1 MSQDNSQKNSEENL
15 DPSLHQNT
23 STPIPE
29 KNVRGRP
36 SKFSQEL
43 ADEICNRLAHG
54 ETLRSIIASSP
65 HIPERRTIYSWLD
78 AHQDFQLQ
86 YKKAR
91 AEQADYYAELIVDE
105 SFSSHDAG
113 IGRLRVDA
121 LKWAASKMAPKK
133 YGDKI
138 EIDTAQPI
146 TLAFQLPSRSAQQI
160 ELEESNVLPDRFSK

>member
-1 MSQDNSQKNSEENL
+1 MDPEPNPTNNS
-15 DPSLHQNT
+15 
-23 STPIPE
+23 STTIPE

-65 HIPERRTIYSWLD
+65 HLPERRTIYAWLD
-78 AHQDFQLQ
+78 AQQDFQLQ

-146 TLAFQLPSRSAQQI
+146 TLAFQLPSRQAERI
-160 ELEESNVLPDRFSK
+160 ELEDSTKLPHSSE

>member
-1 MSQDNSQKNSEENL
+1 MSQANSQKNSEENL
-15 DPSLHQNT
+15 DPSLQQNT
-23 STPIPE
+23 STPIPD
-29 KNVRGRP
+29 KKVMGRP

-65 HIPERRTIYSWLD
+65 HLPDRTTIYRWTDSNIG
-78 AHQDFQLQ
+78 FRNQ
-86 YKKAR
+86 YTKAR

>member
-15 DPSLHQNT
+15 DPNT
-23 STPIPE
+23 STPIPD
-29 KNVRGRP
+29 KKVMGRP
-36 SKFSQEL
+36 SKFTQEL
-43 ADEICNRLAHG
+43 ADEICNRLSHG
-54 ETLRSIIASSP
+54 ETLRSIIASST
-65 HIPERRTIYSWLD
+65 HLPERRTIYAWLD
-78 AHQDFQLQ
+78 AQQDFQLQ

-146 TLAFQLPSRSAQQI
+146 TLAFHLPSRATQQI
-160 ELEESNVLPDRFSK
+160 ELEESNVLPDISNK